1 MAADEVSKL
10 QNHLS
15 LLREEYV
22 KLQNR
27 LADVER
33 RYQVAI
39 AAAGGNGE
47 SQDGF
52 VCRLLKFIA
61 DLFDKEQY
69 SDLTIHLEGGR
80 NVRSH
85 KFILSARSS
94 DWGVADLQ
102 VVSELDMKD
111 IHHDV
116 AYALIRWIY
125 TDEINIQAQD
135 SFLLQLLRAATKYK
149 LEELRNRCENGLITF
164 VNMKNCIKFYQTA
177 EEMQAEVLKKHCSEL
192 ISNHW
197 NQFTSEDFASMPAP
211 LLYKMFKAK
220 TEYPLHTAIRA
231 VREDVVFLYLIEFD
245 SQLSVKVN
253 EVDNKGDLALDLAL
267 KTHQKSIAQTLV
279 ANKADVNR
287 KDNSGKC
294 LLYKSIQ
301 RGDEEAATFLIL
313 NVCDTNM
320 ATHLDKETPLHMV
333 ANFDPKV
340 TDPEVIKGM
349 ANIAKLLLEHKAD
362 VNAQDSTGSELAVFE
377 VTNSKVHNENRKR
390 FFYGSEKTNNVVKEG
405 IAYEKTCTDTP
416 LHNAIISRN
425 EPVFQV
431 LLSCHKIN
439 TEIKNSDGHTV
450 LWLALHKQAE
460 TAADVKSMLYG
471 EDSLAAKL
479 IRAGAS
485 PDAVE
490 PESGNTL
497 LHLAAQHGYEAA
509 GIFLTDHRANVNQP
523 NFKGETPLHIACE
536 EGLTELARKL
546 LEHGSNPN
554 AQTLRTPTTSVLD
567 YEANSQEVSQQTPL
581 HLALTKGH
589 HSVVQVFLDY
599 KKELSKSGNTST
611 KVLPNF
617 NVKDSVGQ
625 TVLGLALW
633 NNMHDMADK
642 LLACGANINEKN
654 AAGMTLLHQAIEKQE
669 TESALFLMDHLA
681 DLEAISPDEQS
692 VIQHAISRHLPVVV
706 EALCKRGVN
715 KDTIDAQGNCPL
727 WQALDSGQEEIAHT
741 LVKFGCDVNL
751 WSQSPGGYF
760 HTLLHRALDQN
771 NEAIACFLIR
781 SGCDKN
787 SPRRPGPNGEGAEE
801 GSDGQSP
808 LHMACAWGLEMVVQC
823 LMEHNADVNAQ
834 DAEGKT
840 PVHIAIDNQF
850 PVVISLLLSHPGLD
864 LTTRDKK
871 NNTPFAAAMIK
882 KDNKAAQAILS
893 REPTAAEQVD
903 SKGKNFLHTAIQK
916 ADIESVLFLLSVHAN
931 VNSRTQDS
939 QNLTPLHLAVLTGSE
954 IIVRNLLLAGA
965 SVDERTKNC
974 ETSLHLA
981 ATKDCHTIV
990 SILLDNRADFDAVD
1004 ENLNNALHRAV
1015 IQGNIN
1021 TVKVLL
1027 MESTINAEA
1036 VNARGQNAL
1045 HLLGQYGKDNAA
1057 AIFEL
1062 FKETMPEYPID
1073 KPDHEGNTA
1082 ILLAYLNGNGSLCRA
1097 LVRAGACLGKVNKQ
1111 GLSIFNA
1118 PVATK
1123 QLLIKLLDMLS
1134 KEPPWSDGETCLECM
1149 AKFNI
1154 KTRKHHCRHCGRLL
1168 CAKCSSKD
1176 MPIIKFNLSK
1186 PVRVCDVCFDV
1197 LSIGGQA

>member
-1 MAADEVSKL
+1 M
-10 QNHLS
+10 
-15 LLREEYV
+15 
-22 KLQNR
+22 
-27 LADVER
+27 
-33 RYQVAI
+33 
-39 AAAGGNGE
+39 
-47 SQDGF
+47 
-52 VCRLLKFIA
+52 
-61 DLFDKEQY
+61 
-69 SDLTIHLEGGR
+69 
-80 NVRSH
+80 
-85 KFILSARSS
+85 
-94 DWGVADLQ
+94 
-102 VVSELDMKD
+102 
-111 IHHDV
+111 
-116 AYALIRWIY
+116 
-125 TDEINIQAQD
+125 
-135 SFLLQLLRAATKYK
+135 
-149 LEELRNRCENGLITF
+149 
-164 VNMKNCIKFYQTA
+164 
-177 EEMQAEVLKKHCSEL
+177 
-192 ISNHW
+192 
-197 NQFTSEDFASMPAP
+197 
-211 LLYKMFKAK
+211 
-220 TEYPLHTAIRA
+220 
-231 VREDVVFLYLIEFD
+231 
-245 SQLSVKVN
+245 
-253 EVDNKGDLALDLAL
+253 
-267 KTHQKSIAQTLV
+267 
-279 ANKADVNR
+279 
-287 KDNSGKC
+287 
-294 LLYKSIQ
+294 
-301 RGDEEAATFLIL
+301 
-313 NVCDTNM
+313 
-320 ATHLDKETPLHMV
+320 
-333 ANFDPKV
+333 
-340 TDPEVIKGM
+340 
-349 ANIAKLLLEHKAD
+349 
-362 VNAQDSTGSELAVFE
+362 
-377 VTNSKVHNENRKR
+377 
-390 FFYGSEKTNNVVKEG
+390 
-405 IAYEKTCTDTP
+405 
-416 LHNAIISRN
+416 
-425 EPVFQV
+425 
-431 LLSCHKIN
+431 
-439 TEIKNSDGHTV
+439 EIKNSDGHTV
-450 LWLALHKQAE
+450 LWLALQQQAE
-460 TAADVKSMLYG
+460 NASDNNATVYDENCAA
-471 EDSLAAKL
+471 AQL
-479 IRAGAS
+479 IKAGAS

-497 LHLAAQHGYEAA
+497 LHLAAQHGYQAA
-509 GIFLTDHRANVNQP
+509 GIFLNDHGANVGQP

-536 EGLTELARKL
+536 EGLTDLVRKL

-554 AQTLRTPTTSVLD
+554 AQTVKTPTTSVLG
-567 YEANSQEVSQQTPL
+567 YEQTSHEISQQTPL
-581 HLALTKGH
+581 HLALVKGH

-617 NVKDSVGQ
+617 NVKDSLGQ

-654 AAGMTLLHQAIEKQE
+654 SSGMTLLHQAIEKQD
-669 TESALFLMDHLA
+669 TGSALFLMDHLA

-715 KDTIDAQGNCPL
+715 KDITDTEGNCPL

-741 LVKFGCDVNL
+741 LVKYGCDVNL
-751 WSQSPGGYF
+751 WTQSPGGYF

-771 NEAIACFLIR
+771 NESIACFLIR

-787 SPRRPGPNGEGAEE
+787 CPRRPGPNGEGAEE
-801 GSDGQSP
+801 GNDGQSP

-834 DAEGKT
+834 DSEGKT
-840 PVHIAIDNQF
+840 PVHIAIENQF

-864 LTTRDKK
+864 LTARDKK

-882 KDNKAAQAILS
+882 KDNRAAQAILN

-965 SVDERTKNC
+965 AVDERTKNC
-974 ETSLHLA
+974 ETALHLA
-981 ATKDCHTIV
+981 ATKDCYTIV

-1015 IQGNIN
+1015 IHGNIN
-1021 TVKVLL
+1021 TVRVLL

-1036 VNARGQNAL
+1036 VNAKGQNAL

-1123 QLLIKLLDMLS
+1123 QLLVKLLDMLS

>member
-1 MAADEVSKL
+1 MATDEVLKL

-33 RYQVAI
+33 RYQVAV
-39 AAAGGNGE
+39 AAGGGNGE
-47 SQDGF
+47 AQDGF
-52 VCRLLKFIA
+52 VCRLLKLIA

-69 SDLTIHLEGGR
+69 SDLTIRLEGGHDV
-80 NVRSH
+80 NAH

-94 DWGVADLQ
+94 DWGVPDLQ
-102 VVSELDMKD
+102 VISELDMKD
-111 IHHDV
+111 IRHDV
-116 AYALIRWIY
+116 AYALIKWIY

-135 SFLLQLLRAATKYK
+135 SFLLELLRAATKYK
-149 LEELRNRCENGLITF
+149 LEELRNRCENGLMSF
-164 VNMKNCIKFYQTA
+164 VNMKNCIRFYQTA

-231 VREDVVFLYLIEFD
+231 MREDVLFLYLIEFD

-267 KTHQKSIAQTLV
+267 KTHQRSIAQTLV
-279 ANKADVNR
+279 SNKADVNR

-294 LLYKSIQ
+294 LLYKAIQ
-301 RGDEEAATFLIL
+301 RGDEEAAEFLIK
-313 NVCDTNM
+313 NGCDTNL

-333 ANFDPKV
+333 ANFDPKI
-340 TDPEVIKGM
+340 TDPSVIKGM
-349 ANIAKLLLEHKAD
+349 ANVAKLLIENKAD
-362 VNAQDSTGSELAVFE
+362 VNAQDSTG
-377 VTNSKVHNENRKR
+377 R
-390 FFYGSEKTNNVVKEG
+390 
-405 IAYEKTCTDTP
+405 
-416 LHNAIISRN
+416 
-425 EPVFQV
+425 
-431 LLSCHKIN
+431 
-439 TEIKNSDGHTV
+439 
-450 LWLALHKQAE
+450 QAE
-460 TAADVKSMLYG
+460 NASDNNATVYDENCAA
-471 EDSLAAKL
+471 AQL
-479 IRAGAS
+479 IKAGAS

-497 LHLAAQHGYEAA
+497 LHLAAQHGYQAA
-509 GIFLTDHRANVNQP
+509 GIFLTDHGANVGQP

-536 EGLTELARKL
+536 EGLTDLVRKL

-554 AQTLRTPTTSVLD
+554 AQTVKTPTTSVLG
-567 YEANSQEVSQQTPL
+567 YEQTSHEISQQTPL
-581 HLALTKGH
+581 HLALVKGH

-617 NVKDSVGQ
+617 NVKDSLGQ

-654 AAGMTLLHQAIEKQE
+654 SSGMTLLHQAIEKQD
-669 TESALFLMDHLA
+669 TGSALFLMDHLA

-715 KDTIDAQGNCPL
+715 KDITDAEGNCPL

-741 LVKFGCDVNL
+741 LVKYGCDVNL
-751 WSQSPGGYF
+751 WTQSPGGYF

-771 NEAIACFLIR
+771 NESIACFLIR

-787 SPRRPGPNGEGAEE
+787 CPRRPGPNGEGAEE
-801 GSDGQSP
+801 GNDGQSP

-834 DAEGKT
+834 DSEGKT
-840 PVHIAIDNQF
+840 PVHIAIENQF

-864 LTTRDKK
+864 LTARDKK

-882 KDNKAAQAILS
+882 KDNRAAQAILN

-965 SVDERTKNC
+965 AVDERTKNC
-974 ETSLHLA
+974 ETALHLA
-981 ATKDCHTIV
+981 ATKDCYTIV

-1015 IQGNIN
+1015 IHGNIN
-1021 TVKVLL
+1021 TVRVLL

-1036 VNARGQNAL
+1036 VNAKGQNAL

-1073 KPDHEGNTA
+1073 KPDNEGNTA

-1123 QLLIKLLDMLS
+1123 QLLVKLLDMLS

-1154 KTRKHHCRHCGRLL
+1154 KTRKHH
-1168 CAKCSSKD
+1168 
-1176 MPIIKFNLSK
+1176 
-1186 PVRVCDVCFDV
+1186 
-1197 LSIGGQA
+1197 